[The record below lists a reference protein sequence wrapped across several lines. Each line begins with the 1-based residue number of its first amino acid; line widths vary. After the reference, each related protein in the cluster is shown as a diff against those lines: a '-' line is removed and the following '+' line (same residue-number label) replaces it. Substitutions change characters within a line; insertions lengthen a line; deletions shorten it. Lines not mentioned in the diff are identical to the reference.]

1 MNEKILIIDDETE
14 ILELLSEVLQEE
26 GYKVVKAVDGMEGLE
41 VFQSETPD
49 LVVTDIKMPRKD
61 GLEVLKG
68 IKGSGS
74 DVDVII
80 LTGHSD
86 EATAI
91 ECLRS
96 GAYDYLLKPV
106 EDVEVFLTAVNRA
119 IHKRNLEIKN
129 KQLIEQLENMAIRDS
144 LTGLYNFRQLH
155 AFLDDELIR
164 SERYGHA
171 FCLLIIDID
180 HFKAINDTHGHLFGD
195 HVLKKLGE
203 IMSKVSR
210 STDQVFRYG
219 GEEFVIIMPETGY
232 DEAVVAVDR
241 LMDAVRSHTFVCDE
255 QRAKIT
261 VSIGGTSFPFQS
273 IDKVE
278 LIKLA
283 DQALYKAKEMGRNR
297 FILKEVIHE

>member
-26 GYKVVKAVDGMEGLE
+26 GYKVVKADDGMEGLE

-219 GEEFVIIMPETGY
+219 GEEFVIIMPETGD